1 MIEMVQQK
9 RALSPEDIEA
19 QAALEL
25 PAREL
30 PLIFVNLLNDNQIA
44 VPIGVAA
51 NLCGVQAQLLAILA
65 SQFQYVECKAG
76 AGVLGLNFR

>member
-30 PLIFVNLLNDNQIA
+30 PLIFVNLLNDLQIV
-44 VPIGVAA
+44 VPVALAA
-51 NLCGVQAQLLAILA
+51 NLCGVQTQVLTVLDAQ
-65 SQFQYVECKAG
+65 YRHVECTERVGVAG
-76 AGVLGLNFR
+76 INVR